1 MLFMLLPL
9 VVLVVIMFTSNRSQ
23 QKKQRDLESKL
34 KKGDRIVTQSGL
46 IGKLVELETRHARV
60 EIAPGVKVQVLRTA
74 ITGLDTDDPA
84 ASTAKAKEKDDGAT
98 AGDKKS

>member
-34 KKGDRIVTQSGL
+34 KKGDRILTQSGL
-46 IGKLVELETRHARV
+46 VGKLVELEGRHARV
-60 EIAPGVKVQVLRTA
+60 EIAPGVKVQILKSA
-74 ITGLDTDDPA
+74 IAGLDTEDS
-84 ASTAKAKEKDDGAT
+84 ASSSAKAKEAPKEAKEKDDG
-98 AGDKKS
+98 